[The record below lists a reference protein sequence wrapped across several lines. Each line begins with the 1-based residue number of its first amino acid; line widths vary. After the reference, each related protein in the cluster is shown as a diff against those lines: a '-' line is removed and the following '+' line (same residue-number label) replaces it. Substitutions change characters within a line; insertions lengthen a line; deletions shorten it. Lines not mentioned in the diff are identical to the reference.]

1 MTVLKITE
9 LSLPVLLGEMGL
21 ERWPSPGKIPRG
33 LGQGDGA
40 GMALPP
46 LGKGKSMGKG
56 SEMPTRGWFC
66 APWNWHF
73 YVSASHGSFWDGLFL
88 EFLRGTQS
96 RPRLSSHTQNGME
109 FPNLSKSSTPKSLRA
124 ESPERIFPSCLV
136 PVSSFKSSFQTPSL
150 IQVLVPKSLS
160 IL

>member
-66 APWNWHF
+66 APAIGIFMSLLHTAAFGMGFSWN
-73 YVSASHGSFWDGLFL
+73 
-88 EFLRGTQS
+88 
-96 RPRLSSHTQNGME
+96 
-109 FPNLSKSSTPKSLRA
+109 
-124 ESPERIFPSCLV
+124 SCGALKADLD
-136 PVSSFKSSFQTPSL
+136 S
-150 IQVLVPKSLS
+150 QVTHKM
-160 IL
+160 